1 MRIQTT
7 GYILLI
13 FMAVMSLTSCD
24 FPQSSHEFF
33 PIPSAVTV
41 DIPDIPDRFVIA
53 GDTIDLRSYENR
65 ERFDRELLAFTYS
78 HTNTLLSIKRANR
91 YFPVIERILK
101 ENDIPDDMKY
111 LAVVESYLYPTA
123 RSGAGAAG
131 MWQFMESTGKEYD
144 LQVDKNVDQ
153 RLDIVKSTEAA
164 CRYMK
169 QAYSRFG
176 DWLAVAASYNAGQ
189 GRIKGFREKHLSDVA
204 THWWMSEETTR
215 YIFRLMA
222 VKMIFSAPKAY
233 GFVIRESQLYPPL
246 VYREVKVNRDID
258 DLALFAKQQGVT
270 YYQFKD
276 ANPWLRQ
283 GNLKCRKGAE
293 YVLKIPTAESMRY
306 DPDTVK
312 AHCKTWIID
321 P

>member
-53 GDTIDLRSYENR
+53 GDTVDLCSYENR

-101 ENDIPDDMKY
+101 ENGIPDDMKY

-189 GRIKGFREKHLSDVA
+189 GRIKGFREKHLSDIA

-222 VKMIFSAPKAY
+222 VKMIFSDPKAY

>member
-13 FMAVMSLTSCD
+13 FMAVVSLTSCD

-53 GDTIDLRSYENR
+53 GDTVDLCSYENR

-101 ENDIPDDMKY
+101 ENGIPDDMKY

-189 GRIKGFREKHLSDVA
+189 GRIKGFREKHLSDIA

-222 VKMIFSAPKAY
+222 VKMIFSDPKAY

-283 GNLKCRKGAE
+283 NNLKCRKGAE

>member
-101 ENDIPDDMKY
+101 ENGIPDDMKY

-222 VKMIFSAPKAY
+222 VKMIFSDPKAY

>member
-1 MRIQTT
+1 MRRQTT

-24 FPQSSHEFF
+24 FPQSNHEFF

-53 GDTIDLRSYENR
+53 GDTVDLRSYENR

-101 ENDIPDDMKY
+101 ENGIPDDMKY

-222 VKMIFSAPKAY
+222 VKMIFSDPKAY

-312 AHCKTWIID
+312 AHSKTWIIE

>member
-1 MRIQTT
+1 MRRQTT
-7 GYILLI
+7 GYILFI

-101 ENDIPDDMKY
+101 ENGIPDDMKY

-189 GRIKGFREKHLSDVA
+189 GRIKGFREKHLSDIA

-222 VKMIFSAPKAY
+222 VKMIFSDPKAY

-283 GNLKCRKGAE
+283 GNLNCRKGAE

>member
-1 MRIQTT
+1 MRRQTT

>member
-53 GDTIDLRSYENR
+53 GDTIDLCSYENR

-189 GRIKGFREKHLSDVA
+189 GRIKGFREKHLSDIA